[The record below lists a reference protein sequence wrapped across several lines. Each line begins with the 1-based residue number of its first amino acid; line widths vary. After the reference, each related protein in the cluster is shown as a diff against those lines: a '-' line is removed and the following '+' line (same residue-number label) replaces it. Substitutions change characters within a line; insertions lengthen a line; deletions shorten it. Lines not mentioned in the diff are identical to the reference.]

1 MCARSGVEQAPLQTY
16 VSAALFAPSETFI
29 SDLGS
34 KMTLVDYVKQ
44 SSSLDTL
51 PFILEGHLAEVTAT
65 QVSPGGSKL
74 ALASYDSNVH
84 LWDVSTGARLH
95 TLMAILP
102 LPRLCNSHQLAASW
116 RRIHS
121 LGNYHPVE
129 LSHSAGQC

>member
-74 ALASYDSNVH
+74 ALASYDSNVN

-95 TLMAILP
+95 TLDGHFATSTTL
-102 LPRLCNSHQLAASW
+102 
-116 RRIHS
+116 
-121 LGNYHPVE
+121 
-129 LSHSAGQC
+129 